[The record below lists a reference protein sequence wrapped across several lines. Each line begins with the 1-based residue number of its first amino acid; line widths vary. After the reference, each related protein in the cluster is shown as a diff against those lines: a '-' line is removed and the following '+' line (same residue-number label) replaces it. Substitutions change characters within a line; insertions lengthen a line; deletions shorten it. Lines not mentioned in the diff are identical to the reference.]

1 MKLDLQLRLRQTIAP
16 QLIQSLKMLQMP
28 ILRLEQLVR
37 QELSV
42 NPMLEEVE
50 TAEDTE
56 TSTPESSEDNQDPQ
70 LDKIDWQEYLGED
83 HEYNYSRLPRDRE
96 EFPEKAVVVEE
107 TLYEHLSE
115 QLNLSRL
122 ASREKEIAE
131 YIIGN
136 IDENGFLTIPAKEI
150 SLALD
155 ASEEEILKVLAVI
168 QKFDPVSVGARDLRE
183 CLLIQLQERGLKGSL
198 AYRIVAEHLSQLDK
212 KSQQQLS
219 HIVGVSPIKVEQAM
233 EVIRSLNPRPAHG
246 GFSKA
251 AIPIVPDLTVERLGD
266 ELVVFHNDRNV
277 PHLRVNTAYRELLRK
292 GKSSEDTK
300 KYIREKLEQAR
311 WLVNAI
317 NQRRTTMGRVM
328 EAIVE
333 QQGDFFESGPEHLKP
348 MTMESI
354 AEKVEMN
361 VATISRVA
369 SGKYVQTPM
378 GVFEIRYFFNS
389 GMTTDD
395 GEELTKRAIK
405 RRLEEIIKNED
416 LRSPLSDQEIA
427 NLLKEEGLSIARRTV
442 TKYREELKIMPARFR
457 KKVRPGPREKEQGSG
472 TD

>member
-1 MKLDLQLRLRQTIAP
+1 
-16 QLIQSLKMLQMP
+16 
-28 ILRLEQLVR
+28 
-37 QELSV
+37 
-42 NPMLEEVE
+42 
-50 TAEDTE
+50 
-56 TSTPESSEDNQDPQ
+56 
-70 LDKIDWQEYLGED
+70 
-83 HEYNYSRLPRDRE
+83 
-96 EFPEKAVVVEE
+96 
-107 TLYEHLSE
+107 
-115 QLNLSRL
+115 
-122 ASREKEIAE
+122 
-131 YIIGN
+131 
-136 IDENGFLTIPAKEI
+136 
-150 SLALD
+150 
-155 ASEEEILKVLAVI
+155 
-168 QKFDPVSVGARDLRE
+168 
-183 CLLIQLQERGLKGSL
+183 
-198 AYRIVAEHLSQLDK
+198 
-212 KSQQQLS
+212 
-219 HIVGVSPIKVEQAM
+219 
-233 EVIRSLNPRPAHG
+233 
-246 GFSKA
+246 
-251 AIPIVPDLTVERLGD
+251 LTVERLGD

-405 RRLEEIIKNED
+405 RRLEGIIKNED

>member
-1 MKLDLQLRLRQTIAP
+1 M
-16 QLIQSLKMLQMP
+16 
-28 ILRLEQLVR
+28 
-37 QELSV
+37 
-42 NPMLEEVE
+42 
-50 TAEDTE
+50 
-56 TSTPESSEDNQDPQ
+56 
-70 LDKIDWQEYLGED
+70 
-83 HEYNYSRLPRDRE
+83 
-96 EFPEKAVVVEE
+96 
-107 TLYEHLSE
+107 
-115 QLNLSRL
+115 
-122 ASREKEIAE
+122 
-131 YIIGN
+131 
-136 IDENGFLTIPAKEI
+136 
-150 SLALD
+150 
-155 ASEEEILKVLAVI
+155 
-168 QKFDPVSVGARDLRE
+168 
-183 CLLIQLQERGLKGSL
+183 
-198 AYRIVAEHLSQLDK
+198 
-212 KSQQQLS
+212 
-219 HIVGVSPIKVEQAM
+219 
-233 EVIRSLNPRPAHG
+233 
-246 GFSKA
+246 
-251 AIPIVPDLTVERLGD
+251 TVERLGD
-266 ELVVFHNDRNV
+266 EFVVFHNDRNV

-354 AEKVEMN
+354 AEKVGMN

-369 SGKYVQTPM
+369 SGKYVQTPR

>member
-50 TAEDTE
+50 TAEETE

-150 SLALD
+150 SMALD
-155 ASEEEILKVLAVI
+155 ASEEEVLKVLAVI

-183 CLLIQLQERGLKGSL
+183 CLLIQLQSPSGARG
-198 AYRIVAEHLSQLDK
+198 V
-212 KSQQQLS
+212 
-219 HIVGVSPIKVEQAM
+219 
-233 EVIRSLNPRPAHG
+233 
-246 GFSKA
+246 
-251 AIPIVPDLTVERLGD
+251 
-266 ELVVFHNDRNV
+266 
-277 PHLRVNTAYRELLRK
+277 
-292 GKSSEDTK
+292 
-300 KYIREKLEQAR
+300 
-311 WLVNAI
+311 
-317 NQRRTTMGRVM
+317 
-328 EAIVE
+328 
-333 QQGDFFESGPEHLKP
+333 QQGCDSH
-348 MTMESI
+348 
-354 AEKVEMN
+354 
-361 VATISRVA
+361 
-369 SGKYVQTPM
+369 
-378 GVFEIRYFFNS
+378 
-389 GMTTDD
+389 
-395 GEELTKRAIK
+395 
-405 RRLEEIIKNED
+405 
-416 LRSPLSDQEIA
+416 
-427 NLLKEEGLSIARRTV
+427 
-442 TKYREELKIMPARFR
+442 
-457 KKVRPGPREKEQGSG
+457 RPGFDG
-472 TD
+472 

>member
-1 MKLDLQLRLRQTIAP
+1 MKLDLQLKLRQTIAP

-37 QELSV
+37 QELST
-42 NPMLEEVE
+42 NPMLEEVD
-50 TAEDTE
+50 TAEE
-56 TSTPESSEDNQDPQ
+56 AEISAPESSEDNQDPQ
-70 LDKIDWQEYLGED
+70 LEKIDWQEFLGED
-83 HEYNYSRLPRDRE
+83 HECNYSRLPRDRE
-96 EFPEKAVVVEE
+96 EFPERAVVLEE
-107 TLYEHLSE
+107 TLYEHLLE
-115 QLNLSRL
+115 QLHLSRL
-122 ASREKEIAE
+122 AASEKEIAE

-136 IDENGFLTIPAKEI
+136 IDESGFLTISAREI

-155 ASEEEILKVLAVI
+155 APEAEVLKVLAVV
-168 QKFDPVSVGARDLRE
+168 QKFDPVGVGARDLKE
-183 CLLIQLQERGLKGSL
+183 CLLIQLQEKGLKGNL
-198 AYRIVAEHLSQLDK
+198 AYRIVAEHLGQLDK

-219 HIVGVSPIKVEQAM
+219 RILGVSPAKVEQAM
-233 EVIRSLNPRPAHG
+233 ETIRSLNPCPAQG

-251 AIPIVPDLTVERLGD
+251 AIPVVPDLTVERLGD
-266 ELVVFHNDRNV
+266 EFVVFHNDRNV
-277 PHLRVNTAYRELLRK
+277 PHLRVNTAYRELLK
-292 GKSSEDTK
+292 QGKSSEDTK

-333 QQGDFFESGPEHLKP
+333 KQGDFFESGPEHLKP

-354 AEKVEMN
+354 AEKVGMN

-405 RRLEEIIKNED
+405 RRLEEIIKNENQ
-416 LRSPLSDQEIA
+416 RRPLSDQEIA
-427 NLLKEEGLSIARRTV
+427 DLLKKEGLSIARRTV
-442 TKYREELKIMPARFR
+442 TKYREELGIMPARFR
-457 KKVRPGPREKEQGSG
+457 KKVRLQPREEGKISG
-472 TD
+472 TE